1 MLEILHPAPDLET
14 PVVEPRSECG
24 VAPAALPTC
33 ADVTADTLPG
43 DTAPDSSTRFDR
55 AYFSSIYR
63 AIDDPWGLSG
73 HYYEHRKRSI
83 LMASLPRESFR
94 RAFEP
99 GCATGELSV
108 LLAARCERLVA
119 SDFVSEALL
128 AARGRLGGHRHVS
141 VEDIALPEQWPEGT
155 FDLIVVS
162 ELAYYLDDAALD
174 SLALKARGSLDN
186 DGVLVACHWKH
197 AIEDAHHD
205 AHTVHARLA
214 ASMNLIQA
222 VHHEEADFLLD
233 IWCCDPRSVAA
244 TEGIL

>member
-1 MLEILHPAPDLET
+1 VSASAS
-14 PVVEPRSECG
+14 PVADSNDMM
-24 VAPAALPTC
+24 PAAN
-33 ADVTADTLPG
+33 AESVDNA
-43 DTAPDSSTRFDR
+43 RFDR

-83 LMASLPRESFR
+83 LMASLPRETFR

-99 GCATGELSV
+99 GCAMGELSV
-108 LLAARCERLVA
+108 LLAARCKRLVA
-119 SDFVSEALL
+119 SDFVPEALA
-128 AARGRLGGHRHVS
+128 AARQRLAPHQHVS
-141 VEDIALPEQWPEGT
+141 VEDITLPMQWPEGK
-155 FDLIVVS
+155 FDLIVIS
-162 ELAYYLDDAALD
+162 ELAYYLDEAALGSLAIKARSALD
-174 SLALKARGSLDN
+174 S

-197 AIEDAHHD
+197 PIDGAHHD

-214 ASMNLIQA
+214 ASIDLVQA

-233 IWCCDPRSVAA
+233 VWCRDPRSVAA